1 MNWFEIYVANEAAKQ
16 DLERL
21 NSDKNNLHLRSIAEI
36 KQSRSDFATRITKA
50 WEQLKPRRSS
60 N

>member
-21 NSDKNNLHLRSIAEI
+21 NSDKNNLHLRAIAEI
-36 KQSRSDFATRITKA
+36 KQSRSDFATRITQA